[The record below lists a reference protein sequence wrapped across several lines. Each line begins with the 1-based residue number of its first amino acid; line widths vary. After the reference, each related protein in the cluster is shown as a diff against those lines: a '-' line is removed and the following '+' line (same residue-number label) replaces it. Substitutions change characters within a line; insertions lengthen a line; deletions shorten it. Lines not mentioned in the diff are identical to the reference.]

1 MAETAEFPSVARAQ
15 ELLQQ
20 GRSTLDGM
28 RESKASLG
36 GADDPR
42 VAIQRRLAALSPQL
56 TVPAV
61 IQQTPEGRAALESIA
76 REVGQQLSITA
87 PTVVETQPNPSS
99 SFLTMIRE
107 WFGK

>member
-1 MAETAEFPSVARAQ
+1 MAENGESPGITTAQ

>member
-1 MAETAEFPSVARAQ
+1 MAENGESPGITTAQ
-15 ELLQQ
+15 GLLHHW
-20 GRSTLDGM
+20 RSTLAGM
-28 RESKASLG
+28 RESKVSLG
-36 GADDPR
+36 GADEPR
-42 VAIQRRLAALSPQL
+42 ITIQRRLAALSPQP
-56 TVPAV
+56 TAPEA
-61 IQQTPEGRAALESIA
+61 IQQTLEGRAALESIA